1 MVSIVLQKKNELD
14 SNELNNL
21 LNQATRENVKRFLRT
36 QLDALKSDSDKLR
49 KTEQERVARLSSVQ
63 TSGSTYTKKM

>member
-63 TSGSTYTKKM
+63 ISGSTYTKKM